1 LAVRT
6 KLLVIGIDAA
16 NATLIRHW
24 AHQGV
29 LPNISSLIRAGRTAT
44 VRGVDGFFTGAT
56 WPSLLTGTNPARH
69 GIHYLAQLVPGSYQ
83 FARPHDAEYI
93 RAPLFWEAL
102 SKAGKRI
109 AILDV
114 PLAKLD
120 PKVNGIQIVEWA
132 GHDCLFGFQTSPSEL
147 AGEILSNH
155 GSHPVPSNCDSIER
169 TPGGFGH
176 FVDTLIAG
184 VEAKAKLTCDLLMR
198 DTWDLFLQVFT
209 ESHCI
214 GHQGWHLHDPSHP
227 AHDPDM
233 AATLG
238 NPVQRVYKAIDKAVG
253 EVIVAAGRPPVLLV
267 FPHGM
272 SHALGRH
279 QLLPEVLCRLG
290 LSVALPSPPDRRGPM
305 EAVRA
310 IGRRLPSPAR
320 SAVRR
325 WLQRTARPGSF
336 KLPRVSV
343 DTQASRCFV
352 VPNGLLISG
361 IRLNLAGRE
370 PDGIVQPGKEAETLF
385 HDLARDLL
393 AIREERTQAPLVQRV
408 FRTADLYEGP
418 NLDRLPDILVEWRDG
433 GAVGTTA
440 LPHSTNAVIRA
451 SSPKIGTVETVNRYG
466 RTGEHRSDGLLVA
479 SGPGV
484 EASNHDLSISIF
496 DVAPTITAAL
506 GVKLTTADGKE
517 MDTMIPTARLRA

>member
-1 LAVRT
+1 MAVRT

-16 NATLIRHW
+16 NPTLIREW
-24 AHQGV
+24 AHQGI
-29 LPNISSLIRAGRTAT
+29 LGNISSLMRAGRTAT

-56 WPSLLTGTNPARH
+56 WPSLLTSTTPATH
-69 GIHYLAQLVPGSYQ
+69 GIHYLAQLNPGSYQ
-83 FARPHDAEYI
+83 FARPHEAEYI
-93 RAPLFWEAL
+93 RAPMFWEAL
-102 SKAGKRI
+102 SESGNRI

-120 PKVNGIQIVEWA
+120 SKVNGIQIVEWA

-147 AGEILSNH
+147 AGEILRNH
-155 GSHPVPSNCDSIER
+155 GSYPVPSNCDAIER
-169 TPGGFGH
+169 TPGGFRH
-176 FVDTLIAG
+176 FVDTLISG
-184 VEAKAKLTCDLLMR
+184 VEAKAKLTCNLLMKE
-198 DTWDLFLQVFT
+198 TWDLFLQVFT

-214 GHQGWHLHDPSHP
+214 GHQAWHLHDASHP
-227 AHDPDM
+227 AHDPEM
-233 AATLG
+233 VATLG

-253 EVIVAAGRPPVLLV
+253 EVIGTAGSPPVLLV
-267 FPHGM
+267 CPHGM

-290 LSVALPSPPDRRGPM
+290 LSVALPSPPDRHGPM

-310 IGRRLPSPAR
+310 IGRRLPSPAK
-320 SAVRR
+320 SAVKR
-325 WLQRTARPGSF
+325 WLQPTARSGSF
-336 KLPRVSV
+336 KLPHVNV

-370 PDGIVQPGKEAETLF
+370 PGGIVQPGKDAETLF
-385 HDLARDLL
+385 NDLARDLL
-393 AIREERTQAPLVQRV
+393 EIKDERTQAPLVERV
-408 FRTADLYEGP
+408 VRTADLYQGP

-433 GAVGTTA
+433 AAVGTTA
-440 LPHSTNAVIRA
+440 LPTSANAVIRA
-451 SSPKIGTVETVNRYG
+451 TSSKIGTVETVNRYG

-484 EASNHDLSISIF
+484 QASNHELSISIL

-506 GVKLTTADGKE
+506 GVKLTTAEGTE
-517 MDTMIPTARLRA
+517 MGSMIPTLV